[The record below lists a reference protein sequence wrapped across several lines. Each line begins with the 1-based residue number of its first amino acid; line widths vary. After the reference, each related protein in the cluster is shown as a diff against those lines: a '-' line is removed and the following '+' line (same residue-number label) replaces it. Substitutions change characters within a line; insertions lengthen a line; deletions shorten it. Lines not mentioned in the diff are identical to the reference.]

1 MNKLPY
7 KYRTKLFF
15 NHIII
20 CVSLL
25 LKLFIK
31 ISRNLEKK
39 LIIEILSL
47 IKKTFKGLTYQ
58 FKN

>member
-20 CVSLL
+20 CASLL

>member
-25 LKLFIK
+25 LKLIIK

>member
-25 LKLFIK
+25 LKLFMKYYNYVQNNCINSIILK
-31 ISRNLEKK
+31 EKSY
-39 LIIEILSL
+39 L
-47 IKKTFKGLTYQ
+47 KKK
-58 FKN
+58 